1 MAEPFPLEPS
11 LWAATAPA
19 AVATPPLAES
29 VIADVCIVGAGYC
42 GLSTGLH
49 LAERGIK
56 AVVLEAKEP
65 GFGGSG
71 RNGGQVIPGLKF
83 DPDEL
88 VAMFGPERGRRL
100 VDFVAG
106 TADVVFDLIDRHKMS
121 VPYTRTG
128 WIQSAFSAKA
138 MPALEARAAQW
149 QRLGAPVEV
158 LDKAATERHVGS
170 DQYAG
175 AWLDRR
181 GGVVQPLAY
190 ARELARIAIGAGV
203 AVHGKTL
210 ARKLERLGD
219 KWVVT
224 TAGIGTAGGA
234 TVTADRVVLA
244 TNGYTGDLWPRLRQT
259 IIAANSFQIATR
271 PLSDNVRKS
280 ILPGGQANSDS
291 RRIGLYYRL
300 DHTGRFLLGGR
311 GRMGE
316 PTHPRDWRH
325 LQAMTEKMFPQLK
338 GVEVEFRWGGRVA
351 LTRDHLPHLH
361 EPAPGLLI
369 DIGCMGRGVA
379 LQSAMGRA
387 FAEYIATGDAAA
399 LPLPPTPVQPLPVHG
414 LNELYLA
421 AFINWYRLL
430 DRLDAARAA

>member
-11 LWAATAPA
+11 LWAATAPPA
-19 AVATPPLAES
+19 PPTPPLMES
-29 VIADVCIVGAGYC
+29 VSTDVCIVGAGYC
-42 GLSTGLH
+42 GLSTALH

-88 VAMFGPERGRRL
+88 VAMFGPERGPRL
-100 VDFVAG
+100 VDFVSR
-106 TADVVFDLIDRHKMS
+106 TADVVWDLIDKHKMA
-121 VPYTRTG
+121 VPNTRTG
-128 WIQSAFSAKA
+128 WIQSAFSTKA
-138 MPALEARAAQW
+138 VPALEARAAQW
-149 QRLGAPVEV
+149 QQRGAPVEV

-170 DQYAG
+170 DHYAG

-190 ARELARIAIGAGV
+190 ARELARTAIGAGV

-210 ARKLERLGD
+210 AKKLERTDG
-219 KWVVT
+219 KWIVS
-224 TAGIGTAGGA
+224 TAGGA

-244 TNGYTGDLWPRLRQT
+244 TNGYTGDLWPRLKQT

-316 PTHPRDWRH
+316 PTHPHDWRH
-325 LQAMTEKMFPQLK
+325 LEAMTEKMFPQLK

-361 EPAPGLLI
+361 VPAPGLLI

-387 FAEYIATGDAAA
+387 FAEYIATGNAEA
-399 LPLPPTPVQPLPVHG
+399 LPLPPMPVEPLPVHG

>member
-19 AVATPPLAES
+19 AVATPPLQES
-29 VIADVCIVGAGYC
+29 VAADVCIVGAGYA
-42 GLSTGLH
+42 GLSTALH

-88 VAMFGPERGRRL
+88 DAMFGPERGARL
-100 VDFVAG
+100 VEFVG
-106 TADVVFDLIDRHKMS
+106 RTADVVFDLIDRHGMN
-121 VPYTRTG
+121 VPYTRNG

-138 MPALEARAAQW
+138 MPALQARAAQW
-149 QRLGAPVEV
+149 QKRGAPVEV

-190 ARELARIAIGAGV
+190 ARELARVAIGAGV
-203 AVHGKTL
+203 AVHGRTPATSL
-210 ARKLERLGD
+210 QRANG
-219 KWVVT
+219 KWTV
-224 TAGIGTAGGA
+224 GTAGGA
-234 TVTADRVVLA
+234 AVTAERVVLA

-271 PLSDNVRKS
+271 PLSDNIRKS

-351 LTRDHLPHLH
+351 LTRDHLPHVH

-379 LQSAMGRA
+379 LQSALGRA
-387 FAEYIATGDAAA
+387 FADYIATGDAAA
-399 LPLPPTPVQPLPVHG
+399 LPLPPTPVAPLPVHG

-430 DRLDAARAA
+430 DRLDVA